1 MILSCSNL
9 YLKIG
14 ISIIVKIVFDALQN
28 LLKDG
33 EKMKIA
39 IVIPVYNAEK
49 TIRRAIKSIDTT
61 HEVEIICVN
70 DGSTDHSRH
79 ELTQLQKKLKI
90 S

>member
-1 MILSCSNL
+1 
-9 YLKIG
+9 
-14 ISIIVKIVFDALQN
+14 
-28 LLKDG
+28 
-33 EKMKIA
+33 MKIA
-39 IVIPVYNAEK
+39 IIIPVYNAEK

-79 ELTQLQKKLKI
+79 ELTNYKR

>member
-1 MILSCSNL
+1 
-9 YLKIG
+9 
-14 ISIIVKIVFDALQN
+14 
-28 LLKDG
+28 
-33 EKMKIA
+33 MKIA

-70 DGSTDHSRH
+70 DGSTDHSR
-79 ELTQLQKKLKI
+79 LTQLQKKLKI

>member
-1 MILSCSNL
+1 
-9 YLKIG
+9 
-14 ISIIVKIVFDALQN
+14 
-28 LLKDG
+28 
-33 EKMKIA
+33 MKIA
-39 IVIPVYNAEK
+39 IIIPVYNAEK

-70 DGSTDHSRH
+70 DGSDHSRH

>member
-1 MILSCSNL
+1 
-9 YLKIG
+9 
-14 ISIIVKIVFDALQN
+14 
-28 LLKDG
+28 
-33 EKMKIA
+33 MKIA

>member
-1 MILSCSNL
+1 MMSRCLNH
-9 YLKIG
+9 YLNIG
-14 ISIIVKIVFDALQN
+14 INIIVKQAFNVLQN
-28 LLKDG
+28 LLKRWW
-33 EKMKIA
+33 KMKIA
-39 IVIPVYNAEK
+39 IIIPVYNAEN

>member
-1 MILSCSNL
+1 
-9 YLKIG
+9 
-14 ISIIVKIVFDALQN
+14 
-28 LLKDG
+28 
-33 EKMKIA
+33 MKIA
-39 IVIPVYNAEK
+39 IIIPVYNAEK

-79 ELTQLQKKLKI
+79 ELTQLQKLKI